1 MRGKLLKRVFPLH
14 NARITPAGAGKTFI
28 DFKTPLFKP
37 DHPRRCGENYFTSTT
52 APLVIGS
59 PPQVRGKHRITTRQ
73 VTIQR
78 ITPAGAGKTTNL
90 HSKLLPDTDHP
101 RRCGENKTSILLGIP
116 YSGSPPQVRG
126 KLLTSDD
133 AFTIYG
139 ITPAGAGKTCVRCK
153 FVISFR
159 DHPRRCGEN
168 C

>member
-101 RRCGENKTSILLGIP
+101 RRCGENLIQRLDSVER
-116 YSGSPPQVRG
+116 SGSPPQVRG
-126 KLLTSDD
+126 KPT
-133 AFTIYG
+133 
-139 ITPAGAGKTCVRCK
+139 
-153 FVISFR
+153 
-159 DHPRRCGEN
+159 
-168 C
+168 